1 MRYTTVLFD
10 ADGTLFDFLRAEKEA
25 LHETLVAFGITP
37 DEERIATYSAINDGL
52 WKALERGEIEKDV
65 LRLKRFELFC
75 EKYGFDCD
83 IPKMAAL
90 YTNNLAKKGHLIDG
104 AADLCQKL
112 YGKVR
117 LYIVTNGIDFVQKG
131 RMAVSG
137 IKDFFET
144 VFISGEI
151 GIEKPDVKYF
161 EHVASHIENF
171 SKKDTL
177 IVGDSLT
184 SDIKGG
190 IAFGI
195 DTCWYN
201 PKEKDIP
208 EGMKITYTVKNFGEI
223 YDIITGESEN

>member
-25 LHETLVAFGITP
+25 LSETLLAFGITP
-37 DEERIATYSAINDGL
+37 EEERIKAYSAINDRL

-75 EKYGFDCD
+75 EKYGFIRD
-83 IPKMAAL
+83 IPKMASL
-90 YTNNLAKKGHLIDG
+90 YTDNLATKGHLIDG
-104 AADLCQKL
+104 ADMLCRKL

-137 IKDFFET
+137 IKDFFDA

-171 SKKDTL
+171 SKKETL

-190 IAFGI
+190 IAFGL

-201 PKEKDIP
+201 PIRKETP
-208 EGMKITYTVKNFGEI
+208 EDMKITYITKNFDEI
-223 YDIITGESEN
+223 YDIIVTESEN